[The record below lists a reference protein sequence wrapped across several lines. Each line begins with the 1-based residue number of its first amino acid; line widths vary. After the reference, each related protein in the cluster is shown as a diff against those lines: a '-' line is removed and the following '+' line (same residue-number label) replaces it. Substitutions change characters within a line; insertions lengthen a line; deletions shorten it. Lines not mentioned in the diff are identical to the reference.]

1 MLWLVPDGSI
11 RGCFPG
17 SIMHALLRQR
27 PLGGAECCAGR
38 GCTISPS
45 LYPIPQLPTAA
56 PYAWQGFCLD
66 NNFQGP
72 QPSLK
77 GWVLFQAF
85 TYLISTYIGLG
96 SILNALINPH
106 QLRPPVL
113 LLFPVLQT
121 GDTKS
126 WRGCPKAHT
135 VSGEATIH
143 TVAQDRNLRFE
154 PKQLGPRLCTAAPNA
169 PLS

>member
-1 MLWLVPDGSI
+1 MVPSGAVSQE
-11 RGCFPG
+11 
-17 SIMHALLRQR
+17 ALGMRCSGRDPWEGLSAVLGEAAQYRLR
-27 PLGGAECCAGR
+27 
-38 GCTISPS
+38 CTPSPS
-45 LYPIPQLPTAA
+45 CPTAA
-56 PYAWQGFCLD
+56 PHAWQGFCLD

-96 SILNALINPH
+96 AVLNALINPH

-126 WRGCPKAHT
+126 WRGCPKVHT